1 MGSPTTQR
9 ATAGDWGM
17 YRELKK
23 RSNHGWGTTFAEAQE
38 GRDPHDVIHSHLT
51 TIYST
56 GNVIPPMPPWDGPLQ
71 EFTRDELRFVLT
83 QGKSGKAVATDGTS
97 HELLVA

>member
-1 MGSPTTQR
+1 
-9 ATAGDWGM
+9 M